1 MTEIGT
7 GSMIERED
15 MIGQGREIWRSDNI
29 ATVTAEEEKKGGGKG

>member
-29 ATVTAEEEKKGGGKG
+29 AIVTAEEEKKGGGKG